1 MRLTPILLAM
11 ALAAAVAMPAA
22 AADDTAALLA
32 ELKRL
37 TQRVEALEQQNK
49 EMEKSLATERISEN
63 EPEVVTRLKAVEFQT
78 LSMQKQARQIEALEG
93 ITVGA
98 SLTGVLQ
105 HANEGNQGTL
115 ANYRGD
121 VAIALPGGEIGN
133 TEGKIFAQLRFGQG
147 DGVVLGDLGS
157 RAYTSTPNT
166 TAFQLAGGPADDST
180 VILAQAWYQLATP
193 LLRDDT
199 KANARE
205 HLHLT
210 FGKIDPFVFFDQ
222 NAIADDESV
231 KFMNNVFVHNPLLD
245 SGGDIGADTYGFAP
259 GVIAQYVNEREKGSE
274 WGLSLG
280 MFGSGSGADFNGS
293 LSSPLVIAQAETA
306 ARFNYLPGNYRA
318 YLWSNGRGAGYD
330 GLERRHSGIGFSAD
344 QKVDDVLT
352 LFGRYGHQIDGKVRF
367 DRALTVGSELGGS
380 GWGRAADSLG
390 IALGALR
397 TSGDYRNESTLFDL
411 DGDGVLDPQA
421 SGWEKQVELY
431 YRYKVNNQFEL
442 TPDFQLIRRPAGD
455 GAGPTVKVVGMRAK
469 IGF

>member
-1 MRLTPILLAM
+1 MRPAMTLLVM
-11 ALAAAVAMPAA
+11 ALAAAAPMTAA

-37 TQRVEALEQQNK
+37 AQRVEALEQQNR
-49 EMEKSLATERISEN
+49 EMEKSLASERISEK
-63 EPEVVTRLKAVEFQT
+63 EPEVVTRLKAVEFQA

-93 ITVGA
+93 ISVGA
-98 SLTGVLQ
+98 SLTGVVQ
-105 HANEGNQGTL
+105 NANEGSQGTL

-121 VAIALPGGEIGN
+121 VAVALPGGEIDSA
-133 TEGKIFAQLRFGQG
+133 EGKIFAQLRFGQG
-147 DGVVLGDLGS
+147 DGVALG

-180 VILAQAWYQLATP
+180 VILAQAWYQLAAP
-193 LLRDDT
+193 LLRGGT

-222 NAIADDESV
+222 NAAADDESL

-259 GVIAQYVNEREKGSE
+259 GVIAQYMNEREKGSE

-280 MFGSGSGADFNGS
+280 VFGAGRGADFTGS

-330 GLERRHSGIGFSAD
+330 GVERRHSGIGFSAD
-344 QKVDDVLT
+344 QKVDDGLT
-352 LFGRYGHQIDGKVRF
+352 MFGRYGHQIDGKVRF
-367 DRALTVGSELGGS
+367 DRALTVGGELLGN

-390 IALGALR
+390 VAFGALR
-397 TSGDYRNESTLFDL
+397 TSGDFRNDSPALDA
-411 DGDGVLDPQA
+411 DGDGTPDFGYQA
-421 SGWEKQVELY
+421 SGWEKQLELY
-431 YRYKVNNQFEL
+431 YRYRINGQVEM

-455 GAGPTVKVVGMRAK
+455 GASQTIKVVGLRAK
-469 IGF
+469 VGF